1 MSDLRQ
7 ELIDAIDALTPEQQR
22 RMLELLRSLASGE
35 TGADTPS
42 AHGDGAIHQPPE
54 TGSNVENRDDEP
66 SKEDI
71 NRKVAALDSFI
82 GGVSHGA
89 LAQDI
94 DEELYGK

>member
-7 ELIDAIDALTPEQQR
+7 ELINAIDALTPEQQR
-22 RMLELLRSLASGE
+22 RMLELLRSLTSGE
-35 TGADTPS
+35 AGVEALS
-42 AHGDGAIHQPPE
+42 AHGDGATNQPPATE
-54 TGSNVENRDDEP
+54 TGVENQDDEL
-66 SKEDI
+66 SQEDI

-89 LAQDI
+89 LAQEI